1 MMSAE
6 GSVLTGRAD
15 RYLDQLCRHLG
26 QMRQKRHRMMDRH
39 AGMPEVRGVEHAGS
53 RGEVRFAD
61 GAWTL
66 TATPEALL
74 LRVDAVDEQA
84 LRRLRDGITGR
95 VEKIGRR
102 DRLTVTWQSG
112 EAGMP

>member
-1 MMSAE
+1 MINAE
-6 GSVLTGRAD
+6 GRVLTRRAD

-26 QMRQKRHRMMDRH
+26 QMRHMRHRMMDRH

-53 RGEVRFAD
+53 RGEIRFAD

-84 LRRLRDGITGR
+84 LRQLRDGITAR

-102 DRLTVTWQSG
+102 DRLTVAWQSG
-112 EAGMP
+112 EAEVP